1 MEPAEAAVKRRFDAV
16 VMLTASDWF
25 TEMRSNRYHYA
36 TRFAKHLP
44 VIFVQ
49 PDLNDSRFQYQDSG
63 KEGIVVLHVSQ
74 HWGWKQAKLLV
85 RALGCRHI
93 VKPLLWIYHY
103 GYIDFI
109 ALSHASC
116 TIFHATEDY
125 FSPELYVTG
134 PDQNKLK
141 DVLTLTDLLVAVSD
155 GVLQSYRERGT
166 YEGEAFVI
174 GNGCDFKFWAP
185 KAQEIDGVLSG
196 ASNTLVALYQGG
208 IHRKIDFD
216 LLHDI
221 VGGMPDWEFWFCG
234 VVYPNLPEW
243 YSLCQYKNVKYY
255 GKLSPEEVRAL
266 TSHATVGL
274 IPFVQNEWIV
284 QRAFPIKAFE
294 YVACGLPVV
303 SVPIN
308 ALRPYSGVIKF
319 AETADQFM
327 DAMKREAPTRF
338 QAESIDRRVG
348 IAKRHDYDLKFN
360 SLLSADTLR
369 SGPRRLLRETLRV
382 RLRRCRIIASS
393 MMANA
398 RLEAALLKRALQ
410 SSRHREG
417 HAMTEGPDGKPR
429 VVMFVTNDLL
439 NDPRVQREARSAAR
453 AGLWVRVVALQ
464 SKRCRVAQETVDG
477 YEIVRVRLPRYRI
490 AYTPFKACEKLLSYL
505 SLFGLVC
512 KEGVKLALGLAP
524 GPAAPGQAPGVPT
537 RLRRF
542 KWGLMKAIGILF
554 LPARPL
560 RLFITQLDAR
570 LQKAA
575 RFGSFWSAAYEKLR
589 RYVNEAC
596 FIEETLWTTYAM
608 LKAAHVE
615 GMTLFH
621 GNDLPTLPMTIWAAR
636 RAGGKALYDSHEL
649 WVGMNPDWTSLLNT
663 VAGWVERRYIR
674 RMDAVVTVNDLIAE
688 ELRRRYQIPL
698 PTVVMNCPEAV
709 ALRAVDPSY
718 SIRAKLGLSR
728 ETPIILY
735 QGRYEPG
742 RGLEELIESGR
753 YLSRG
758 VIVLRGYGSNEDD
771 LRERVAGLGVPGRV
785 FMADPVPMA
794 DLVAAAAEA
803 DIGVVPYTAYSPGYY
818 YASPN
823 KLFEYMFAGL
833 AIAVSN
839 LPFLGKIVRDHD
851 LGVVFNPGDPRHI
864 AEQLNALVC
873 NPTRLQACRENAK
886 RAARERFN
894 WDHEGGKLIGLYR
907 TLAAGNAHVGT
918 THGA

>member
-1 MEPAEAAVKRRFDAV
+1 M
-16 VMLTASDWF
+16 
-25 TEMRSNRYHYA
+25 
-36 TRFAKHLP
+36 
-44 VIFVQ
+44 
-49 PDLNDSRFQYQDSG
+49 
-63 KEGIVVLHVSQ
+63 
-74 HWGWKQAKLLV
+74 
-85 RALGCRHI
+85 
-93 VKPLLWIYHY
+93 
-103 GYIDFI
+103 
-109 ALSHASC
+109 
-116 TIFHATEDY
+116 
-125 FSPELYVTG
+125 TG

-141 DVLTLTDLLVAVSD
+141 DVLKLTDLLVAVSD
-155 GVLQSYRERGT
+155 GVLQSYRERGN
-166 YEGEAFVI
+166 YDGDAFVI
-174 GNGCDFKFWAP
+174 GNGCDFKFWVP
-185 KAQEIDGVLSG
+185 RPEEIDGVLSG
-196 ASNTLVALYQGG
+196 ASNAHVAFYQGG

-216 LLHDI
+216 LLRDI
-221 VGGMPDWEFWFCG
+221 VRGMPHWEFWFCG

-243 YSLCQYKNVKYY
+243 DSLCQNKNVKYY

-266 TSHATVGL
+266 ASRATVGL
-274 IPFVQNEWIV
+274 IPFVQNELIV

-308 ALRPYSGVIKF
+308 ALRPYSEVIKF

-327 DAMKREAPTRF
+327 DAMEREAPTRL
-338 QAESIDRRVG
+338 QAESIGRRLS
-348 IAKRHDYDLKFN
+348 IAKRHDYDLKFD
-360 SLLSADTLR
+360 SLVSADTLR
-369 SGPRRLLRETLRV
+369 SGPRRLLRETLQV
-382 RLRRCRIIASS
+382 RLRRYRIVASS
-393 MMANA
+393 MIANA
-398 RLEAALLKRALQ
+398 RLEGALLKRAIQ
-410 SSRHREG
+410 SSWHREE
-417 HAMTEGPDGKPR
+417 HAMTEGADGKPR

-453 AGLWVRVVALQ
+453 AGFRVRVVALQ

-524 GPAAPGQAPGVPT
+524 GPAAPGQATGVPT
-537 RLRRF
+537 RLRQL

-560 RLFITQLDAR
+560 RPFIAQLYAK
-570 LQKAA
+570 LQEAA
-575 RFGSFWSAAYEKLR
+575 RFGNFWSAAYEKLR

-621 GNDLPTLPMTIWAAR
+621 GNDLPTLPLTTWAAR
-636 RAGGKALYDSHEL
+636 RVRGKALYDSHEL
-649 WVGMNPDWTSLLNT
+649 WVGMSPDWTSLLNT

-674 RMDAVVTVNDLIAE
+674 RMDAVVTVNELIAE

-698 PTVVMNCPEAV
+698 PTVVMNCPEPESPR
-709 ALRAVDPSY
+709 ALDPRH
-718 SIRAKLGLSR
+718 SIRAKLGLPPN
-728 ETPIILY
+728 EPLILY

-742 RGLEELIESGR
+742 RGLEALIESGR

-758 VIVLRGYGSNEDD
+758 VIVLRGYGSNEED
-771 LRERVAGLGVPGRV
+771 LRGLVAALGDSRRV
-785 FMADPVPMA
+785 FMVEPVPMA
-794 DLVAAAAEA
+794 DLVSAAAEA
-803 DIGVVPYTAYSPGYY
+803 DVGVVPYSAHSPGYY

-839 LPFLGKIVRDHD
+839 LPFLEKIVRDHD
-851 LGVVFNPGDPRHI
+851 LGVVFDPADPKQI
-864 AEQLNALVC
+864 AEQLGLLVC
-873 NPTRLQACRENAK
+873 DPARLRICKENAT
-886 RAARERFN
+886 RVARDRYN
-894 WDHEGGKLIGLYR
+894 WDQEGGRLVDLYR
-907 TLAAGNAHVGT
+907 TFASGSAGPG
-918 THGA
+918 